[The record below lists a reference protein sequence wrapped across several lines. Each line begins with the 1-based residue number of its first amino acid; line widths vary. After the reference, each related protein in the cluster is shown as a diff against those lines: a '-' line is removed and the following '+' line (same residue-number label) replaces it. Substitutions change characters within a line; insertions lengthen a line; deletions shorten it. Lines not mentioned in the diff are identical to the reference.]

1 MERDMD
7 LKLPGGHTRSLDTL
21 PGPKGLPVVGNLLQL
36 DMKGQRMH
44 QVLEAWSQAFGP
56 LYRLTLM
63 NRRVLVVSDAELIH
77 RVLRDRPQAYRRLS
91 AIEQVAE
98 EVGVNGVF
106 SAEGEPWRRQRRP
119 VVQALDARHLRGFFP
134 TLVDVTTRLQ
144 RRWARAAAQ
153 QQAVD
158 VLTDLMR
165 YTVDVTTTLAFG
177 YDMNTLEREG
187 EVIQQHLQRVLP
199 TINRRIEAPFPYWR
213 YFRLPADRS
222 FDRAVAA
229 IRQTI
234 NEFIADAR
242 RRLAASPALAANPTN
257 FLEAMLVAQTDGD
270 ASLSDDELFAN
281 VFTMLI
287 AGEDTTAST
296 IAWIL
301 HFLCEHPHV
310 QRRIQEEADTVLGD
324 PGVLAEMRDAARLV
338 YIDAVAHE
346 SMRLKPIAPVFYVE
360 ANHDTDVGD
369 VRVPAGTP
377 VLLLTRVAALTDSF
391 GADSLEFNPDRW
403 LSGQPPS
410 AQLRGGFVPFGSGPR
425 LCPGRSLALL
435 EMKAVISMV
444 CRHFDVAALPGS
456 APVEEAFGFTM
467 VPSGLRVRF
476 TPREQ
481 RGAAPPL

>member
-1 MERDMD
+1 MD
-7 LKLPGGHTRSLDTL
+7 LKLAGGHIRSLDTL
-21 PGPKGLPVVGNLLQL
+21 PGPKGIPFVGNLLQL
-36 DMKGQRMH
+36 DMKAQRMH
-44 QVLEAWSQAFGP
+44 QVLEAWSRAFGP
-56 LYRLTLM
+56 LYRVKVM
-63 NRRVLVVSDAELIH
+63 RQRALVVSDAELIH
-77 RVLRDRPQAYRRLS
+77 QVLRDRPQSYRRLS

-119 VVQALDARHLRGFFP
+119 VVQALDARHLRDFFP
-134 TLVDVTTRLQ
+134 TLVDVTARLQ
-144 RRWARAAAQ
+144 LRWARAAEK

-187 EVIQQHLQRVLP
+187 EVIQQHLERVLP
-199 TINRRIEAPFPYWR
+199 TINRRIDAPFPYWR
-213 YFRLPADRS
+213 YIRLPADRA

-229 IRQTI
+229 IRRTI
-234 NEFIADAR
+234 DEFIADAR

-257 FLEAMLVAQTDGD
+257 FLEAMLVAQTHGD

-287 AGEDTTAST
+287 AGEDTTASM

-310 QRRIQEEADTVLGD
+310 QRRIQQEADTVLGE
-324 PGVLAEMRDAARLV
+324 PGVLTEMQDAARLP

-346 SMRLKPIAPVFYVE
+346 SMRLKSIGPVFFLE
-360 ANHDTDVGD
+360 ANHDTDLGG

-377 VLLLTRVAALTDSF
+377 VLLLTRVAALTNSL

-410 AQLRGGFVPFGSGPR
+410 AQHRSGFVPFGSGPR

-435 EMKAVISMV
+435 EMKTVISMV
-444 CRHFDVAALPGS
+444 CHHFDVAALPGS
-456 APVEEAFGFTM
+456 GPVKEAFGFTM
-467 VPSGLRVRF
+467 VPRGLRIRF
-476 TPREQ
+476 TPR
-481 RGAAPPL
+481 R